1 MDWRQH
7 LIIFTRYPELGK
19 VKTRMI
25 PALAAKGAEELH
37 RKLAEYTLGKLAGLR
52 NFLSLIIYYHGGSEE
67 KMRTWL
73 GVHYCYHAQRGKDLG
88 EKMQNAFADGFAQGM
103 TAIAIIGT
111 DCPEIG
117 EKEILAAFEALK
129 THDMVLGPALD
140 GGYYL
145 IALKQVFPELFDV
158 IPWGTGEV
166 LAKTQT
172 IAAKLALKTAYL
184 PKLADIDRPEDLPI
198 LKKYLPE
205 LRLNDDGGSHAD

>member
-1 MDWRQH
+1 
-7 LIIFTRYPELGK
+7 
-19 VKTRMI
+19 
-25 PALAAKGAEELH
+25 
-37 RKLAEYTLGKLAGLR
+37 
-52 NFLSLIIYYHGGSEE
+52 
-67 KMRTWL
+67 MRTWL
-73 GVHYCYHAQRGKDLG
+73 GVHYCYHSQRGKDLG
-88 EKMQNAFADGFAQGM
+88 EKMQNAFADGFAQGI

-117 EKEILAAFEALK
+117 EKQILAAFEALK

-145 IALKQVFPELFDV
+145 IALKQVFPELFDD

>member
-1 MDWRQH
+1 VDWRQQ

-37 RKLAEYTLGKLAGLR
+37 RKLAEYTLGKLAGLK
-52 NFLSLIIYYHGGSEE
+52 NFL
-67 KMRTWL
+67 
-73 GVHYCYHAQRGKDLG
+73 
-88 EKMQNAFADGFAQGM
+88 QGM

-145 IALKQVFPELFDV
+145 IALKQVFPELFDG

-198 LKKYLPE
+198 LKNYLPE